1 MQKIFLALFLIIIL
15 FPISSGYSQVTDTPS
30 TLSVELTS
38 QSPFVYKDA
47 EGYTVVIGNVENKNQ
62 LTSVSN
68 VQLRVNFYDDTGL
81 DPLETVHGGTVLEVI
96 PELRTSPYMI
106 KSTTPNPSITQ
117 VSVVLESFSPSQSKT
132 KDLTV
137 EVSDVYLDEN
147 LKVSGILTNGGS
159 PITDTY
165 VYLTFYDAFIPP
177 RMVGVASIT
186 IGDLEANK
194 SVDFYFDG
202 EIDRRA
208 VSFKIFSES
217 SVFYSDILDQKVPQ
231 QLTKLVTISDV
242 SLSDNEG
249 NRIAE
254 VSAGSVVNIQSNTWV
269 QFSTDQ
275 KTNETP
281 FTYYAQVK
289 QSGKVPYVE
298 YLGKYEGRFIGTGS
312 QPISIDW
319 IPERSGVYFIETF
332 VWDRSNIPIADK
344 GPIILIVVN

>member
-30 TLSVELTS
+30 TLSVALTS
-38 QSPFVYKDA
+38 ESPFVYKDA

-62 LTSVSN
+62 ITSVSN

-81 DPLETVHGGTVLEVI
+81 DPLETVHGETVLEVI

-106 KSTTPNPSITQ
+106 KSATPNPSITQ
-117 VSVVLESFSPSQSKT
+117 VSVMLESFSPSQSKT

-147 LKVSGILTNGGS
+147 LKVSGVLTNGGS

-254 VSAGSVVNIQSNTWV
+254 VSAGSVVNIQSNTLV

-344 GPIILIVVN
+344 GPVILIVVN